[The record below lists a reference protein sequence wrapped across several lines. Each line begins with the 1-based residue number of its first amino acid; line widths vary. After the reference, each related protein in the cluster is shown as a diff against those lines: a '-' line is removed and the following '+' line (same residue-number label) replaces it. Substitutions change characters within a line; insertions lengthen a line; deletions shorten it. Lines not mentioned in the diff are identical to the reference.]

1 MKEII
6 TGLLLASISLF
17 TVSCSQEDTH
27 RVKVAINT
35 GPDQVIWDEV
45 IRLAK
50 LTEGLDVEIVAFND
64 YVQPNKALNDKEVD
78 ANAFQSIPYLQAQ
91 MKEHGYQFHI
101 ASKTYI
107 FPLAAYSKKI
117 SDINELKPGDV
128 VAISNEVSMKGR
140 ALLLLAENHLIT
152 LNDNVGFTATVD
164 DIIYNPKEI
173 TFVEV
178 DTPKLTEALNDPSV
192 TMAIINNNFSSQVGL
207 IATRDGLILENK
219 NSPYANVIVTRED
232 NKNDENIKKLVSVLH
247 SRQIE
252 LKFKEM
258 YKGDA
263 VRAW

>member
-27 RVKVAINT
+27 KVKVAINT

-50 LTEGLDVEIVAFND
+50 LTEGLDVEVVASND
-64 YVQPNKALNDKEVD
+64 YELTNNALNSKEVD
-78 ANAFQSIPYLQAQ
+78 ANAFHSIPYLQAQ
-91 MKEHGYQFHI
+91 MKEYNYKFHI

-117 SDINELKPGDV
+117 SDINELSSGSL

-140 ALLLLAENHLIT
+140 ALLFLAENHLIT
-152 LNDNVGFTATVD
+152 LNENLGFTPTLD

-173 TFVEV
+173 KFIEV
-178 DTPKLTEALNDPSV
+178 DTPKLTE
-192 TMAIINNNFSSQVGL
+192 
-207 IATRDGLILENK
+207 
-219 NSPYANVIVTRED
+219 
-232 NKNDENIKKLVSVLH
+232 
-247 SRQIE
+247 
-252 LKFKEM
+252 
-258 YKGDA
+258 
-263 VRAW
+263 